1 MAGSELDRRTRVI
14 VTGAASGIG
23 RAIARGFTKQ
33 GARVLI
39 ADRAPTGAAVAD
51 EMGALF
57 QRSDVSRREEM
68 QAAVARAVAEFGGV
82 EVLVNCAGI
91 EQAGPFLESDEAIW
105 DQILAVNLK
114 GTILSTRAVL
124 DVMVAAGRGKIV
136 NIASDAGRVGS
147 SGEVVYSAS
156 KGGVIAFTKALA
168 REVARYR
175 INVNCVAP
183 GPCRTPLLDA
193 MTQRHAGLVQSLEKA
208 IPWRRLAEP
217 EDIVGAVL
225 FLASPAADYIT
236 GQTLSVSGGLTMV

>member
-1 MAGSELDRRTRVI
+1 MLGIGPAQVGRVI

-23 RAIARGFTKQ
+23 RAIARGFAGQ
-33 GARVLI
+33 GAQVLI
-39 ADRAPTGAAVAD
+39 ADVAPLGHDVAR
-51 EMGALF
+51 ELGALF
-57 QRSDVSRREEM
+57 QRTDVSRRDEV
-68 QAAVARAVAEFGGV
+68 QAATARAVEAFGGV

-91 EQAGPFLESDEAIW
+91 ERASSFLESDEATW
-105 DQILAVNLK
+105 DRILAVNLK
-114 GTILSTRAVL
+114 GTILCTRAVL
-124 DVMVAAGRGKIV
+124 DVMVPAGRGKIV

-193 MTQRHAGLVQSLEKA
+193 MAETHPGLVQSLEKA

-225 FLASPAADYIT
+225 FLASPGADYIT
-236 GQTLSVSGGLTMV
+236 GQTLSVSGGLTMA